1 MQLDGFRDFLS
12 GAAGLGLSNQTARFD
27 NVVITGDSIP
37 NSGGLSVTPKAKL
50 ATVWGRLKRF

>member
-1 MQLDGFRDFLS
+1 MRLDGFQDFLT

-37 NSGGLSVTPKAKL
+37 SSGGLSVNPKTKL
-50 ATVWGRLKRF
+50 ATMWGSLKRF